1 MSSNSWSWKAIK
13 DWFEFFLILAALCA
27 CGYIAWNQLIYL
39 YLMLLLGGIA
49 AGLAPIVSPLYKIPL
64 DLIGLA
70 PSLSNLLEISQ
81 DKLAKIDHIKE
92 SELQRETEEFIKA
105 QQIIAHYAQNHPDI
119 INQYPELREIYEVA
133 NGGQK
138 RSQDLY
144 TEREH
149 QRQVYE
155 QQQRQERQQWEQRV
169 ETERR
174 RRGYRY
180 GAPPVNECMCSSE
193 CPIRATENLR
203 IYYMPGEREDMKVD
217 WCFESEQH
225 ALADGFR
232 RPKRQPPQFQH
243 RGR

>member
-39 YLMLLLGGIA
+39 YLMLLLGGIS

-70 PSLSNLLEISQ
+70 PSLSKLLEISQ
-81 DKLAKIDHIKE
+81 DKLAKIDHLKE

-105 QQIIAHYAQNHPDI
+105 QQIIAHYAQKHPEI
-119 INQYPELREIYEVA
+119 INQYPEIGKICQVA
-133 NGGQK
+133 NVGKQ
-138 RSQDLY
+138 RSEELY
-144 TEREH
+144 EERKD
-149 QRQVYE
+149 QRQIYE
-155 QQQRQERQQWEQRV
+155 QQQRHERQQWEQRV

-180 GAPPVNECMCSSE
+180 GSLPMNECTCSSE
-193 CPIRATENLR
+193 CPIRATEDRR
-203 IYYMPGEREDMKVD
+203 IYYMPGERVGMKVD

-225 ALADGFR
+225 ALAEGFR
-232 RPKRQPPQFQH
+232 RPERQPPQVQH